1 MFFLTKV
8 SPRDRLLPSDLP
20 GSRGERTEPGSVAGR
35 ELFIP
40 VPHQR
45 VSAADATA
53 ALIAESGWVCEAG
66 SAVDVPGFR
75 QSSPQPSRECS
86 TRLCPAMLR
95 EWFATP

>member
-1 MFFLTKV
+1 M
-8 SPRDRLLPSDLP
+8 
-20 GSRGERTEPGSVAGR
+20 EPGSIAGR

-53 ALIAESGWVCEAG
+53 ALIAESGWVCAAG

-75 QSSPQPSRECS
+75 QSSPRPSCARS
-86 TRLCPAMLR
+86 VRGAALR
-95 EWFATP
+95 EERKTCSVKLYLGGFILGRQWQQAQ